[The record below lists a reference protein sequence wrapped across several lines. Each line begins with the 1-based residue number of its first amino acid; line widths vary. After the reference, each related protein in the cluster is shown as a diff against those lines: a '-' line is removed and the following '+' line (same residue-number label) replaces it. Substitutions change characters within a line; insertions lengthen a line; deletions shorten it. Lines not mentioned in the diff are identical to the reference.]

1 MLTRHAVALGDAHRL
16 NGAMRPRHRIS
27 LLVAGAATLTLAS
40 TTLVGAQAADV
51 DLASGGNPPAG
62 WVGNPEIYFDKFTGA
77 NEGAPQGSVI
87 ADSGFRPYPHGFPLP
102 NWGDWTSFMLNS
114 TIWGTPDRL
123 SPAQFDSGNY
133 PSEPEMNALALR
145 RTLGDGVCRDPK
157 AIDPKT
163 GSCDLILGAELL
175 AQSIQTGGVGG
186 HCFGMAAAAAALY
199 NGQISANQVGASGL
213 GINAANPMDARAIQT
228 ITRLFGTQ
236 YLSPEIL
243 PMAKAGQSPTEIIQT
258 LVKELPS
265 GQVPY
270 VLTLIGP
277 GGGHGITPYAVTDR
291 GDGVFDIAVY
301 DNNFPLQAH
310 SVSVDTNDDSFL
322 YTSALNPN
330 SPSYTWSSANTSV
343 LALIPMETI
352 LAQQPCPVCRGK
364 DNGTLVAFNAWDAA
378 NADEMGYR
386 LIDAQ
391 GNPLSKD
398 LFRALGP
405 LNPETEKQVSAPII
419 AVEPGIEFGVQI
431 LTGDLATTQPVEI
444 YAMSNGNSEYLLL
457 DDVPSN
463 SSTIFGVGTDA
474 ALVTSNK
481 PSSPRIQQ
489 LWDGKKESID
499 VNGHPLALPAGVIAN
514 QDWDRAK
521 KRVVYDSTAKRMLA
535 WNVQVSGVDNE
546 GDVNWVGIKVKVPAG
561 AKIVVDYAK
570 ATSTVAPT
578 AWVQAKDGSRT
589 SITMQKVTQSM
600 IEKARDQLYLAQGP
614 S

>member
-1 MLTRHAVALGDAHRL
+1 
-16 NGAMRPRHRIS
+16 MR
-27 LLVAGAATLTLAS
+27 VTTTLTSFLAAAAAVTLLGTGIS
-40 TTLVGAQAADV
+40 TASAADI

-62 WVGNPEIYFDKFTGA
+62 WTVNPEAYAETIGA
-77 NEGAPQGSVI
+77 PWKGAPQGTVI

-102 NWGDWTSFMLNS
+102 NWGSPEDFVQNEL
-114 TIWGTPDRL
+114 IWGTPNRVTL
-123 SPAQFDSGNY
+123 EELEKGQFAV
-133 PSEPEMNALALR
+133 PPTLNALALR

-175 AQSIQTGGVGG
+175 AQSIETGGLGG

-199 NGQISANQVGASGL
+199 NGQIDANQVGASGL
-213 GINAANPMDARAIQT
+213 GINAANPMDGRAIQT

-236 YLSPEIL
+236 YLSPDVL
-243 PMAKAGQSPTEIIQT
+243 PVAVAGQSPAEVIQT
-258 LVKELPS
+258 LVAELPG

-291 GDGVFDIAVY
+291 GDGVYDIAVY
-301 DNNFPLQAH
+301 DNNFPFQAH
-310 SVSVDTNDDSFL
+310 AVTVDTKDDSFV
-322 YTSALNPN
+322 YTSAINPN
-330 SPSYTWSSANTSV
+330 SPSYTWSSANDSV
-343 LALIPMETI
+343 IALIPMETI

-364 DNGTLVAFNAWDAA
+364 DNGTLVAFNAWAA
-378 NADEMGYR
+378 VNADEMGFR
-386 LIDAQ
+386 LLDAQ
-391 GNPLSKD
+391 GNPLSKE
-398 LFRALGP
+398 LYRTLGP
-405 LNPETEKQVSAPII
+405 LNPETKKQVSAPII

-431 LTGDLATTQPVEI
+431 LTGDLAESQPVEI

-463 SSTIFGVGTDA
+463 SSTIFGVGTEG

-489 LWDGKKESID
+489 LWDGRKESID
-499 VNGHPLALPAGVIAN
+499 VNGHPLVLPANVIAN

-521 KRVVYDSTAKRMLA
+521 QRVVYDSTAKRTLA
-535 WNVQVSGVDNE
+535 WNVQVSGFTDE
-546 GDVNWVGIKVKVPAG
+546 GDVNWVGLNVKVPAG
-561 AKIVVDYAK
+561 AKIIVDYAK
-570 ATSTVAPT
+570 ASATVAPT

-589 SITMQKVTQSM
+589 SVTMQKVTQSL
-600 IEKARDQLYLAQGP
+600 IDKDRDKLYLAQGP